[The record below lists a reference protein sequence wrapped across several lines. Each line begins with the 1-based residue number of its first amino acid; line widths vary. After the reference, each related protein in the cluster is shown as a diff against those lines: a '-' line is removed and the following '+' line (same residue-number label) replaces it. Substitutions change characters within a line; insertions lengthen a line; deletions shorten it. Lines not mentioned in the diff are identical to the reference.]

1 VLVLKRRNEMNVK
14 TVYVFKNG
22 NVAVFNEKG
31 EQIPEL
37 QINLFSWM
45 KKKGFNVIC
54 KELNQE

>member
-1 VLVLKRRNEMNVK
+1 MNVK

-45 KKKGFNVIC
+45 KKKGYNVIC
-54 KELNQE
+54 KELNQKIA